1 MEPHRW
7 QCRKFLQ
14 ASDLLKRACDN
25 LETAKGTGSRQ
36 AVENVTE
43 HLITAVCI
51 WEARLMLLQ
60 NSRKPMVKCW
70 EPPEPGLPE
79 LLITPRPAVR
89 PSVQRPIQNPPP
101 MDKGSHEHEVPGQQ
115 SQVSL
120 TRFFEQV
127 ADKEPIP
134 EPESLWDATHE
145 EEEKFVG
152 AVFSTTREF
161 SQTEKSSKLGFKEK
175 EIKMICDQY
184 FHAQLEEMVYKVD
197 IQTVTE
203 EVAEKTTSS
212 ACTFHQGDQSKA
224 ETGSGWGTRLHQSWG
239 TSSCAKEDAKDLAQ
253 TEGPRRQDQRRLH
266 RRARCSLPGRRRRRT
281 Q

>member
-1 MEPHRW
+1 MEPQVYARRL
-7 QCRKFLQ
+7 CGKFLQ
-14 ASDLLKRACDN
+14 ASELLERACDS

-36 AVENVTE
+36 AVENMTE
-43 HLITAVCI
+43 DLITAVCI

-79 LLITPRPAVR
+79 ILITPRPAVR
-89 PSVQRPIQNPPP
+89 PSVHRPIQNPPP

-134 EPESLWDATHE
+134 EPESFWDAAHE
-145 EEEKFVG
+145 EEETFVG

-175 EIKMICDQY
+175 EINIQTT
-184 FHAQLEEMVYKVD
+184 AQLWRV
-197 IQTVTE
+197 
-203 EVAEKTTSS
+203 
-212 ACTFHQGDQSKA
+212 
-224 ETGSGWGTRLHQSWG
+224 R
-239 TSSCAKEDAKDLAQ
+239 
-253 TEGPRRQDQRRLH
+253 
-266 RRARCSLPGRRRRRT
+266 
-281 Q
+281 